1 MEAGEWG
8 LPEVEE
14 EEEGIGVLPEHACAF
29 CGIHNPACVVRCNAT
44 GKWFC
49 NSRANSLPASCVV
62 YHLIRSKH
70 KAVTLHRD
78 SPLGEMTLECYLT
91 GTRNVFQLGFLPA
104 KADNTVVLLSRDV
117 ANSQHAS
124 SLDLDLDLSQWE
136 PLVQDRVF
144 LSWLVAFPSERVRLP
159 SPITKPPPPFAFPH
173 LLFICPLIRSNF
185 APAKSPPPKPT
196 SSRSCGKTIPMPP
209 SCVLL
214 LLPLRHPAI
223 FIYCLPSQQ
232 ADVEERVEEDEPQP
246 VALRYADAYQYQNIF
261 APLLKMEADYDKAL
275 KESQTRHGIT
285 VRWEMGLNRKRV
297 AYFVFPSDESEVHL
311 VPGDELRLS
320 HVHTQPDGK
329 RIQWE
334 CTGQVIRLTA
344 NVNPLTSRLCNA
356 CVYTSIASRPIPSLF
371 LFSRRRRK
379 LGWR

>member
-1 MEAGEWG
+1 
-8 LPEVEE
+8 
-14 EEEGIGVLPEHACAF
+14 
-29 CGIHNPACVVRCNAT
+29 
-44 GKWFC
+44 
-49 NSRANSLPASCVV
+49 
-62 YHLIRSKH
+62 
-70 KAVTLHRD
+70 
-78 SPLGEMTLECYLT
+78 
-91 GTRNVFQLGFLPA
+91 
-104 KADNTVVLLSRDV
+104 
-117 ANSQHAS
+117 
-124 SLDLDLDLSQWE
+124 
-136 PLVQDRVF
+136 
-144 LSWLVAFPSERVRLP
+144 
-159 SPITKPPPPFAFPH
+159 
-173 LLFICPLIRSNF
+173 
-185 APAKSPPPKPT
+185 
-196 SSRSCGKTIPMPP
+196 MPP

-223 FIYCLPSQQ
+223 FICCLPSQQ

-356 CVYTSIASRPIPSLF
+356 CVYTSIASRPIPSFF
-371 LFSRRRRK
+371 LVSHRRRK
-379 LGWR
+379 LG